1 VNASRFEPAG
11 EVRDHARR
19 VGFPF
24 AVYKDPGN
32 QVADSFDAQVTAES
46 YVIDDSGVIRYHG
59 AIEHG
64 CTMKRVRKAS

>member
-32 QVADSFDAQVTAES
+32 QAADRFDAQVTVES
-46 YVIDDSGVIRYHG
+46 SSMIRASS
-59 AIEHG
+59 AIAAPSS
-64 CTMKRVRKAS
+64 MAAP